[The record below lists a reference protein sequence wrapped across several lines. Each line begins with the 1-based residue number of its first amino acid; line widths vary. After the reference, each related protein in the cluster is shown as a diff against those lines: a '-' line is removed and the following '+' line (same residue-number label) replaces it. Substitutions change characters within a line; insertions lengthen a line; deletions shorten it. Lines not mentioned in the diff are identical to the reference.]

1 MAPSQEGSCSWNPIL
16 PLQIQC
22 DGGIVSCSDVKDRL
36 NPSSGQQRSARGV
49 TNRRD
54 PLLRARTGIL
64 KLCPFRKALRSILL
78 LCIILKAFRRLRT
91 RLFAANG
98 TLFVGSFTCEI
109 RCATSVR
116 IECKAEST
124 GTSWGCL
131 VDGPWN
137 SSASGSVS
145 TLRSV
150 VRYSIRKSNLIARIQ
165 DQRRWS

>member
-16 PLQIQC
+16 PLRIQC
-22 DGGIVSCSDVKDRL
+22 DGGIVSCSDVKGRL

-64 KLCPFRKALRSILL
+64 KLYPFRQALRSILL

-109 RCATSVR
+109 RWATSCELNARLNRQV
-116 IECKAEST
+116 
-124 GTSWGCL
+124 L
-131 VDGPWN
+131 VGAVL
-137 SSASGSVS
+137 SMVLGI
-145 TLRSV
+145 LRHRGLCQ
-150 VRYSIRKSNLIARIQ
+150 RYGALYDIRFANQ
-165 DQRRWS
+165 T